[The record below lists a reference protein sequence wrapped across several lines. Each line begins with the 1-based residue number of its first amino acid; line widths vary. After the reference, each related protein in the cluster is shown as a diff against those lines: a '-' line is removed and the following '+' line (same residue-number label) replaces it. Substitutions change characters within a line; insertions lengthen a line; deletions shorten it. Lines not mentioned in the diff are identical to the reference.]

1 MSHQDIHI
9 LDFYPQTERKAAFTC
24 PESGYSIMYHNLK
37 NPPMGDKLKWL
48 LKKGVGVF
56 LRLVT
61 VMKIFSK
68 ICPPHMQ
75 LV

>member
-1 MSHQDIHI
+1 MRCLHQDIHI
-9 LDFYPQTERKAAFTC
+9 FDFYPQTERIAAFTC

-56 LRLVT
+56 LRVCD
-61 VMKIFSK
+61 SDEK
-68 ICPPHMQ
+68 ICPPHML